1 MARPPRVQP
10 RLSAAQ
16 LADYLAA
23 TSPIAQMAIL
33 RQAKYPGEAR
43 PLIIQ
48 YQLAKACISACLIE
62 PESMNRIIAQAVAS
76 LEQRR
81 DDQANR
87 PLVRDDAR
95 RCIEVIETFQRT
107 VNALNP
113 WAGLRYEGAPAR
125 PTPLTISGV
134 EVSVFPDA
142 ISYRGGDRVG
152 EAFIRC
158 TIGIVADNA
167 ENRRLEA
174 NGHLAVIAHMHAVA
188 HLGNRGTPHSPT
200 SMTIDVPRERIVF
213 GPTSTTMRVRQI
225 ETACSM
231 IAAIW
236 PTV

>member
-1 MARPPRVQP
+1 
-10 RLSAAQ
+10 

-48 YQLAKACISACLIE
+48 YQLAKACITACLIE
-62 PESMNRIIAQAVAS
+62 PESMNRTVAQAVAS

-113 WAGLRYEGAPAR
+113 WAGLRYEAPPQR
-125 PTPLTISGV
+125 PTPLTLSGV
-134 EVSVFPDA
+134 EVSVFADA
-142 ISYRGGDRVG
+142 IAYRGGDRVG
-152 EAFIRC
+152 EAFVRC
-158 TIGIVADNA
+158 TIGGNNDSAA
-167 ENRRLEA
+167 GRRLEA

-200 SMTIDVPRERIVF
+200 SMAIDVPRERIVF

-225 ETACSM
+225 ETACAM